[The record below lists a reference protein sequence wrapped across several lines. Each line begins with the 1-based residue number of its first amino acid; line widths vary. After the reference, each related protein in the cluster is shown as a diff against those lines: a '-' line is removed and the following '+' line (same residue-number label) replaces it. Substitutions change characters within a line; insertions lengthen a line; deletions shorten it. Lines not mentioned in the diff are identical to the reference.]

1 MAQEQEEL
9 QNEQEEKKD
18 KKEKKS
24 IVKPI
29 ILAGIVLLLGAGGFW
44 GSNLFLKREKIEAGT
59 APEVKKEKAV
69 SIVYPLKSFIVNLR
83 DKTGVGKRYLKVT
96 MEIEVGNEKAKA
108 AVDSQAAQ
116 LRDTILL
123 LLSSQSIKEINSM
136 EGKME
141 LKHGLLTRMNRIL
154 GESIIRKIYFT
165 EFVVQ

>member
-1 MAQEQEEL
+1 MAQEKEEL
-9 QNEQEEKKD
+9 QNGQEE

-29 ILAGIVLLLGAGGFW
+29 ILAAIVLLLGVGGFLGW
-44 GSNLFLKREKIEAGT
+44 NLFLKGDKIEAST
-59 APEVKKEKAV
+59 EPEVKKEKAL

-123 LLSSQSIKEINSM
+123 LLSSQSTKEINSM

-154 GESIIRKIYFT
+154 GQSIIRKIYFT